1 MFLLSLPSSQWIKAK
16 TQIVNTEESRVS
28 LSLSNSSS
36 MCVSLCAC
44 PNEKHFI
51 TESKQL
57 TVCEHTGCISVPI
70 ISAGSDQASSLQESR
85 GHIGYHSI
93 LPYPTHKYAHTHAY
107 TNIPFPITQSFTFQ
121 TAFSNSHCNS
131 QDLRKTK
138 ARGLEWLLFPQQ
150 LILSPHCGNIRGRW
164 SVEGSVGR
172 SAGHGPV

>member
-1 MFLLSLPSSQWIKAK
+1 MFLLSLPFSQWIKAK

-93 LPYPTHKYAHTHAY
+93 LPYPTHKYAHTHTRLY
-107 TNIPFPITQSFTFQ
+107 KHSFPHNSKFYLSNCIFKQSLQLSRSKKNKSTRIRVA
-121 TAFSNSHCNS
+121 TVSLAAN
-131 QDLRKTK
+131 
-138 ARGLEWLLFPQQ
+138 PQPTLWQ
-150 LILSPHCGNIRGRW
+150 HSGEVVC
-164 SVEGSVGR
+164 
-172 SAGHGPV
+172 